1 MNAHDVLVA
10 GATGRQGGAVARRLL
25 DNGHRVRALTRS
37 PQSPAAL
44 ELEGMGAVI
53 VHGDFDDRESL
64 DQALAGTTAAFLVAT
79 PYESGP
85 TVETRQAVAFV
96 DSARSSGTAHLVY
109 SSVASADKRTGIP
122 HFESKH
128 RVERHIESS
137 GMPHTILAP
146 AAFVD
151 DFIDEPDSRA
161 ELSQGWL
168 PMPLSATRELQQVS
182 IAEVAELAALAIEQ
196 RDRFVGRR
204 IDVASHSI
212 AGERMAVVLS
222 HATGHEIAY
231 REVPLDDA
239 RGQMGD
245 EVAEMFAW
253 FEQAGFDVDIEELRN
268 AYPEVRWQT
277 FEEWAGAQDW
287 SRLEPGA

>member
-1 MNAHDVLVA
+1 MSAHDVLVT

-25 DNGHRVRALTRS
+25 EKGHRVRAFTRS
-37 PQSPAAL
+37 PQSPGAL
-44 ELEGMGAVI
+44 QLEGMGAVI
-53 VHGDFDDRESL
+53 VKGDFDDRESL
-64 DQALAGTTAAFLVAT
+64 DQALAGATAAFLVAT
-79 PYESGP
+79 PYESGSIA
-85 TVETRQAVAFV
+85 ETRQALAFV

-128 RVERHIESS
+128 QVERHIESS
-137 GMPHTILAP
+137 GITHTILAP
-146 AAFVD
+146 VAFVD

-161 ELSQGWL
+161 ELSRGRL
-168 PMPLSATRELQQVS
+168 AMPLSPTRELQQVS

-196 RDRFVGRR
+196 RDRFLGLR
-204 IDVASHSI
+204 IEVASHSI
-212 AGERMAVVLS
+212 AAQRMAQVLS
-222 HATGHEIAY
+222 QATGHDIAY

-245 EVAEMFAW
+245 EVADMFAW
-253 FEQAGFDVDIEELRN
+253 FERAGFDVDIEKLRN
-268 AYPEVRWQT
+268 AYPEVQWQT